1 MSKMSKQKARARR
14 KTYAKPSL
22 PRAIGANDNQ
32 QAAGNDNAPR
42 MIRGHELTDGQRI
55 RFARA
60 EEMIAATSLDT
71 RREGHRMM
79 DVLDREIEA
88 ALAGKS
94 AATDLEEL
102 RGLEALRGLDIGI
115 SNRDGTKGAPRAQRD
130 GLETLLT
137 SKSITSTQH
146 VAGMYFR
153 ADFELLDPEKGL
165 TPPPID
171 QTRRIVRGGEGFAA
185 KRTERELFIR
195 DLEALIQEE
204 DRTCRG
210 ANGVTEVERV
220 GWKVWTLRE
229 VAGKGSNLRQLSGS
243 GSVIARMTDALSDA
257 LDCAAIAYGLE

>member
-1 MSKMSKQKARARR
+1 MSKLSKSKARAKKR
-14 KTYAKPSL
+14 YAKPSL

-42 MIRGHELTDGQRI
+42 MIRGHELTDGQRL
-55 RFARA
+55 RFAKA

-79 DVLDREIEA
+79 DLLDREIDK
-88 ALAGKS
+88 ALTERS
-94 AATDLEEL
+94 AENDLEEL

-115 SNRDGTKGAPRAQRD
+115 SNRDGSKGAPRAQRD

-146 VAGMYFR
+146 VAGMYYR

-171 QTRRIVRGGEGFAA
+171 QTRRIVRGGDGFAE
-185 KRTERELFIR
+185 KRREREEFVR
-195 DLEALIQEE
+195 DLEAMIQEE

-210 ANGVTEVERV
+210 ALGRTDVDRI
-220 GWKVWTLRE
+220 GRAVWALRQI
-229 VAGKGSNLRQLSGS
+229 AGKGINLGEIGNSGGARQRTVSSL
-243 GSVIARMTDALSDA
+243 ILA
-257 LDCAAIAYGLE
+257 LDCASIAYGLE